1 MKNFKIREWNKNI
14 EATIFNLGE
23 GFHYKINKKNE
34 LEVSEIII
42 WDVQVIDS
50 LIATN
55 FDKHYKK
62 ILEYYFKVLQDND
75 GDENQEGNLM
85 IALDEVARLRNI
97 LFRKYHIFIS
107 KKTEDML
114 LKKLKLLENEI
125 RSKIIDVKLIR
136 EQEENL
142 ELYEVKSKGR

>member
-97 LFRKYHIFIS
+97 LIRKYHIFIS

-142 ELYEVKSKGR
+142 ELYDVKSKGR